1 MHTPSHTRLLVAK
14 GLFDKLERSVISGLL
29 LLPLLALHVTSDRE
43 PMWPIGDQYLQRELD
58 SHILV
63 LLHDKL
69 VRPEVSLEDV
79 FDLRRSTPTQLEG

>member
-1 MHTPSHTRLLVAK
+1 
-14 GLFDKLERSVISGLL
+14 
-29 LLPLLALHVTSDRE
+29 
-43 PMWPIGDQYLQRELD
+43 MWPIGDQYLQRELD